1 MGLENVG
8 DNELTGVS
16 ASGTAPDIRSEG
28 STPGGGSGSGSSSGS
43 GGGASGAKNVSA
55 NLGKAA
61 QTTGEAAGS
70 AVSQGLSGAG
80 RVGYG
85 MLALGRNG
93 ANATMAMFNSAMR
106 KIATAVAS
114 GGASVSS
121 FTGGAIS
128 PAVGTGVVAG
138 GGLVS
143 TVATVGLVAYILAP
157 PVDQGVLG
165 GGEHACTVSAA
176 DMSISED
183 ALVDG
188 DMEEDAKNIY
198 AILSGLGMP
207 DENIAGILGNF
218 ETESGFD
225 PTAVENVSIQ
235 GPEYHRIGPEKKAA
249 EKENFEGRGIG
260 VAQWTAER
268 NVALRKYAEEK
279 GGDWYDLKIQMAFMI
294 SDDSGADIVRDMIE
308 GKSEGSDN
316 PKKASR
322 FFLQN
327 WERPADMETGGPN
340 DVNRAKSASK
350 WFAKMGGWSADKDAA
365 ESVLALAD
373 TEIKSANNKSVQQQM
388 VNCDTGAGSNSGGNA
403 DIAEAFATYAW
414 PKYDMGSENDGTYQ
428 YIWLHDEIF
437 DNNQYASCD
446 NGAST
451 AIRWS
456 GTDDSFPQQGSNAQY
471 DYASTEKEKWEE
483 VTGWDQSSTDGLEPG
498 DVLITYGH
506 IGVYLGE
513 DVVEK
518 VWGDTE
524 YADDVKGIDYGQ
536 ASCND
541 HSPGLQKYSLAGDG
555 RQYKAFRS
563 RKTEEDSEF
572 KDLNPPSD
580 LKPATGPKQYTTPG
594 C

>member
-28 STPGGGSGSGSSSGS
+28 SISGGGSVSNRDGVDFAGSG
-43 GGGASGAKNVSA
+43 K
-55 NLGKAA
+55 K
-61 QTTGEAAGS
+61 TTGEAAAG
-70 AVSQGLSGAG
+70 VLSQGLSGAG

-93 ANATMAMFNSAMR
+93 ANATMAMFNTAMR
-106 KIATAVAS
+106 KIAAAAAT
-114 GGASVSS
+114 GGAAVSS

-128 PAVGTGVVAG
+128 PGVGTGMVAG
-138 GGLVS
+138 GGVIS
-143 TVATVGLVAYILAP
+143 TMATIGIVAYTLAP
-157 PVDQGVLG
+157 PIDPGVLG
-165 GGEHACTVSAA
+165 GSAQQCTVSAA
-176 DMSISED
+176 DMSIGED

-188 DMEEDAKNIY
+188 DMEQDAKNIY

-225 PTAVENVSIQ
+225 PTAVENVPVN
-235 GPEYHRIGPEKKAA
+235 GPEYHRIGEQKKQA
-249 EKENFEGRGIG
+249 EKENFAGRGIG
-260 VAQWTAER
+260 VGQWTAER
-268 NVALRKYAEEK
+268 NVALRKFAEEK

-294 SDDSGADIVRDMIE
+294 SEDSGAPIVRDMIE

-316 PKKASR
+316 PKLASR

-327 WERPADMETGGPN
+327 WERPRDHATGGPN

-373 TEIKSANNKSVQQQM
+373 TEIKSANSKSVQQQM
-388 VNCDTGAGSNSGGNA
+388 VNCDTGLGSNAGGNSDA
-403 DIAEAFATYAW
+403 AEAFATFAYPLYKMAE
-414 PKYDMGSENDGTYQ
+414 KNDGTYV
-428 YIWLHDEIF
+428 YMWLRDEIF
-437 DNNQYASCD
+437 NGDTHYASCD
-446 NGAST
+446 RGVAT
-451 AIRWS
+451 AVRWS
-456 GTDDSFPQQGSNAQY
+456 GTDDSFPVGNSDAQLAY
-471 DYASTEKEKWEE
+471 MQTEKEKWEE
-483 VTGWDQSSTDGLEPG
+483 ITGWDKQTGEGLEPG
-498 DVLITYGH
+498 DILSRNGH
-506 IGVYLGE
+506 IGMYLGE
-513 DVVEK
+513 EAVEK

-524 YADDVKGIDYGQ
+524 YASEMDGFNYGQ

-541 HSPGLQKYSLAGDG
+541 HSPGLYAYVDDG
-555 RQYKAFRS
+555 YEYHAFRN
-563 RKTEEDSEF
+563 RKKEENSEF
-572 KDLNPPSD
+572 SDLEPPSD
-580 LKPATGPKQYTTPG
+580 LEVAKGPSGRTTPG

>member
-28 STPGGGSGSGSSSGS
+28 STLGGGSSSNKGGIDSAGSG
-43 GGGASGAKNVSA
+43 K
-55 NLGKAA
+55 K
-61 QTTGEAAGS
+61 TTGEAAAG
-70 AVSQGLSGAG
+70 ALSQGLSGAG

-93 ANATMAMFNSAMR
+93 ANATMAMFNTAMR
-106 KIATAVAS
+106 KIAAAVAS
-114 GGASVSS
+114 GGAAVSS

-128 PAVGTGVVAG
+128 PGVGTGVVAG

-143 TVATVGLVAYILAP
+143 TVATIGIVAYTLAP
-157 PVDQGVLG
+157 PVDPGVLG
-165 GGEHACTVSAA
+165 GSAQHCTVSAA
-176 DMSISED
+176 DMSIGED

-188 DMEEDAKNIY
+188 DMEQDAKNIY

-225 PTAVENVSIQ
+225 PTAVERVPVN

-249 EKENFEGRGIG
+249 EKENFQGRGIG
-260 VAQWTAER
+260 VGQWTAER

-279 GGDWYDLKIQMAFMI
+279 GGDWYDLKVQMAFMI
-294 SDDSGADIVRDMIE
+294 SEDSASKIVRDMIE

-327 WERPADMETGGPN
+327 WERPADHATGGPN
-340 DVNRAKSASK
+340 DIKRGESASK

-365 ESVLALAD
+365 ESVLAMAD

-388 VNCDTGAGSNSGGNA
+388 VNCDTGAGSNSGGNSDA
-403 DIAEAFATYAW
+403 AEALATYAF
-414 PKYDMGSENDGTYQ
+414 PLYDMAAGNDGTYQ
-428 YIWLHDEIF
+428 YVWLHDEIF

-446 NGAST
+446 NGVST
-451 AIRWS
+451 AVRWS
-456 GTDDSFPQQGSNAQY
+456 GTDDSYPQQGTSTQLAY
-471 DYASTEKEKWEE
+471 LLTEKEKWEE
-483 VTGWDQSSTDGLEPG
+483 VTGWDVQTGEGLEPG
-498 DVLITYGH
+498 DILIRDGH
-506 IGVYLGE
+506 TGMFLGE
-513 DVVEK
+513 EAIKK

-524 YADDVKGIDYGQ
+524 YASKMEGFNYGQ

-541 HSPGLQKYSLAGDG
+541 HSPGLYAYSPDG
-555 RQYKAFRS
+555 NTYKIFRN
-563 RKTEEDSEF
+563 RKKEEDSKF
-572 KDLNPPSD
+572 TDLNPPSD
-580 LKPATGPKQYTTPG
+580 LKPATGPKQHTTPG